1 MVTVLAQTECFDFS
15 ELSDFPDNWI
25 YGYAIP
31 VPIQTI
37 RSCYQVIMY
46 KILGF
51 EMQWILQHSS
61 EALFRE

>member
-1 MVTVLAQTECFDFS
+1 MAVNCFAAQTECFDFS

-37 RSCYQVIMY
+37 QNC
-46 KILGF
+46 
-51 EMQWILQHSS
+51 
-61 EALFRE
+61 

>member
-1 MVTVLAQTECFDFS
+1 LKILLSCRMKFFEGSINESMAVNCFAAQTECFDFS

-37 RSCYQVIMY
+37 RSC
-46 KILGF
+46 
-51 EMQWILQHSS
+51 
-61 EALFRE
+61 